1 MLFDPLQSL
10 LMDIATINKYITSIF
25 TDNIV
30 VESD

>member
-10 LMDIATINKYITSIF
+10 LIDIAIINKYITSKF

-30 VESD
+30 VEPE